1 MAALTRSM
9 WSNTNISF
17 SSYFD
22 IGRRTKKKKNFDK
35 KVKIKTLFKY
45 AHRHTHTHG
54 GDWYNKTHTHNGQKR
69 SSFELNSNNTKTS
82 ALLFCRVVVCLLI
95 ISLISS
101 DFNLTRHFE
110 TLKKKKNRLPREWV
124 CVFSCAEFFFWETL
138 NSKQI
143 KNTGGYFILKNL
155 TRFLPIFC
163 CCWKATMLQAGT
175 NERDENKIFKWWYQ
189 KKIDT
194 SRHTHWIENKKK
206 ATAKKWLFL
215 FYTGTQKSRFKFA
228 AFE

>member
-1 MAALTRSM
+1 MIKYKHFFFFLF
-9 WSNTNISF
+9 WHWEEN
-17 SSYFD
+17 
-22 IGRRTKKKKNFDK
+22 KKKKIFDK

-45 AHRHTHTHG
+45 AHRHTHTRG
-54 GDWYNKTHTHNGQKR
+54 GIDTTRHTHIMARNVRHSNWIQIIQKR
-69 SSFELNSNNTKTS
+69 P

-143 KNTGGYFILKNL
+143 KNTGGYSK
-155 TRFLPIFC
+155 
-163 CCWKATMLQAGT
+163 
-175 NERDENKIFKWWYQ
+175 
-189 KKIDT
+189 
-194 SRHTHWIENKKK
+194 NKKK
-206 ATAKKWLFL
+206 PNSFSSYILLLLKSDNVASGNQWEGRKQNFQMMISKENWHIETHTLNWKQKKSYCKEMIIFILHRD
-215 FYTGTQKSRFKFA
+215 TKK
-228 AFE
+228 